1 MAAASHAGARA
12 RRVRA
17 GGPGTRRPVVDL
29 RRGGAGPAAP
39 RGGPVQGRV
48 SGGRGAWTARDRLL
62 RGRPGARRGPRRD
75 DPERDRASSA
85 RPRAAR
91 RKADTQPPPGPP
103 SDCGRCGHQLI
114 GADRGSAAA
123 LAPPRPDC
131 SNRPAVSA
139 PGADHTPLDVG
150 SCRADQREP
159 QEPASPF
166 LDAAHV
172 CAFHALSLSSRS
184 PEHCSRGRC
193 LVEWLAGGHPP
204 SCATVAASTPRP
216 FLDRHRNHVIEG
228 PSNPRG
234 SPIVGQVAGETGR

>member
-39 RGGPVQGRV
+39 RGGPVPGRV

-75 DPERDRASSA
+75 DPERDRASRA

-91 RKADTQPPPGPP
+91 GKADTQPPPGPP
-103 SDCGRCGHQLI
+103 SDCGRCGHQVI

-131 SNRPAVSA
+131 SNRPASLDA
-139 PGADHTPLDVG
+139 RSGSHTPRRWLV
-150 SCRADQREP
+150 SCGPGTGKSFPRCCTCLRVSCTFPFITVARALPGR
-159 QEPASPF
+159 
-166 LDAAHV
+166 
-172 CAFHALSLSSRS
+172 ALPRRMARRRS
-184 PEHCSRGRC
+184 P
-193 LVEWLAGGHPP
+193 
-204 SCATVAASTPRP
+204 
-216 FLDRHRNHVIEG
+216 
-228 PSNPRG
+228 
-234 SPIVGQVAGETGR
+234 PIVRDCSGVDTAAVPGST

>member
-91 RKADTQPPPGPP
+91 RKADTRPAPGPR
-103 SDCGRCGHQLI
+103 SDGDRCGDQVI
-114 GADRGSAAA
+114 GVDRVQW
-123 LAPPRPDC
+123 RPSPHRKPDG
-131 SNRPAVSA
+131 SNRPASLDA
-139 PGADHTPLDVG
+139 PSSPHTPRRWLV
-150 SCRADQREP
+150 SCGRADQREP
-159 QEPASPF
+159 REPASPF
-166 LDAAHV
+166 LHAAHV

-184 PEHCSRGRC
+184 PEHCSRGR
-193 LVEWLAGGHPP
+193 WLAGGHPP
-204 SCATVAASTPRP
+204 IVRDCSGVDTAAVPEST
-216 FLDRHRNHVIEG
+216 
-228 PSNPRG
+228 
-234 SPIVGQVAGETGR
+234 

>member
-39 RGGPVQGRV
+39 RGGPVQERV

-62 RGRPGARRGPRRD
+62 RGRPGARREPRRD

-91 RKADTQPPPGPP
+91 RKADTRPAAGPP
-103 SDCGRCGHQLI
+103 SDGDRCGDQVI
-114 GADRGSAAA
+114 GADRVQR
-123 LAPPRPDC
+123 RPSPHRKPDG
-131 SNRPAVSA
+131 SNRPASLDA
-139 PGADHTPLDVG
+139 PSSPHTPRRWLV
-150 SCRADQREP
+150 SCEPEGTAGTGKSFPTCCTCLRASCTFPSITVAR
-159 QEPASPF
+159 
-166 LDAAHV
+166 
-172 CAFHALSLSSRS
+172 ALLARAMARRRS
-184 PEHCSRGRC
+184 
-193 LVEWLAGGHPP
+193 PP

-216 FLDRHRNHVIEG
+216 FLNRHKNHVIDG
-228 PSNPRG
+228 PSNSRG